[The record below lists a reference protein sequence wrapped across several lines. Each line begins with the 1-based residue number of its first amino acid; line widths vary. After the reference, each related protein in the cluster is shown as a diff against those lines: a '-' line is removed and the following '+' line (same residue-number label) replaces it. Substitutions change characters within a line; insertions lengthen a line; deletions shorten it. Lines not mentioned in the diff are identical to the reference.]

1 MKKLCTYLTLFV
13 LGLLALAQPAAAK
26 DYTFYFRLP
35 SSGWT
40 TPPGFHWW
48 GCGTSANVDGST
60 SSPVSMKPVTGE
72 SNLYSVTLKDADE
85 TGGNIMFKTGD
96 SWNPQT
102 TAITELKDGYI
113 YEITGGSGQNC
124 IAEPKEEYSQGGSVT
139 KMYIRGVFTGS
150 NSTWGS
156 NPDVEMPY
164 NEDLGLYYYEPSS
177 TGDFM
182 ISTTTGTSFWN
193 GRHQNMAGSGKLTL
207 PDSKPASQNIQTGG
221 GDGRDL
227 TLPALG
233 TIYFDKNEMKI
244 WYEVSAQDPVDYTF
258 YLNPGNVSWSDVYV
272 MLFESSDSN
281 WDGFKHYTTKLS
293 NGYYKFEVKGVTN
306 AGKMLFKSDNDGSNW
321 PNKEV
326 QSRDIESAD
335 VKNGALYTLGEMVN
349 DKGYDYTTTE
359 AFDEATAAFY
369 VYGPAFDNGGWS
381 YDGAKRLE
389 SSDNGKTYTVAI
401 PAAGIFA
408 LTTYLGPDNSLT
420 IADAHKLITTDL
432 NISETAQALKAGAGN
447 LTLPNEAIG
456 GTLILDA
463 EAKTLRYEP
472 SAEFAPGA
480 SKVWM
485 SVGNGAPVQLQN
497 HPKDN
502 KVYYSAFSGANNDI
516 TLWWGNES
524 DKTEADHRL
533 GWENGGILASDNPS
547 NVTFGNSD
555 VANISTGDL
564 TSGLIFFDSEFV
576 YQEDGQDK
584 TIMKVFAQPEN
595 MMYIQGPAITG
606 GWLDVKSMTNAGDG
620 IYTYVLAQ
628 EGNMAIAG
636 YCHNDYYYLGR
647 IFGPA
652 SLSETEGV
660 AQDISTNGEG
670 FSQDISV
677 PAAAVGKTLTVDTTN
692 NKMWWGKRTYSGSL
706 YAKGPGFDGNT
717 EWGSFTL
724 LSGSNGVFSFDVKL
738 AAEFCI
744 SESTEDAGIYMP
756 VGIDNADFPFTVP
769 TGEAN
774 AKAIS
779 KRYVFGK
786 NFKAPAANG
795 KIFIDMNDLKIW
807 YEPKQETLPTEL
819 WAKGPG
825 ASGDWS
831 ATIKLESDGDGLFH
845 FTAPSAGPFAISD
858 TDNLDVFDNT
868 AWGPVEGGTN
878 IQVDVPTSMPELANV
893 EHKAEWG
900 NDFRATGAG
909 VIWFDAKNLKLW
921 SGERILPTLYTFYVK
936 IDDSYASQ
944 WGDDT
949 CYLYTFNEGD
959 DKWTSINGQC
969 VRYDRRLAD
978 GVYKFIVRGQTS
990 KGRMLFKNTAGASD
1004 MQEYYAT
1011 ILPADIR
1018 PRALYTISAK
1028 GDVTVA
1034 PEDYVENNVFEAGKA
1049 YYVDASGCSWF
1060 ENDNCTLGVKYDGD
1074 VHYGG
1079 TIVKV
1084 SSSPLVYR
1092 FTVNDDQTEIE
1103 VGRRNNQVLHNAV
1116 TVQAPTDGSNCI
1128 YVKEDNGV
1136 LVFDSWGTYSPA
1148 GGLYILG
1155 SSNTIAGDWKD
1166 ATPIAMNYDET
1177 EDVFYYMVQGTN
1189 ASPDYPIE
1197 FLISRGASN
1206 ADFFKAENAFM
1217 PVREGYIH
1225 MAESDYKKGKPG
1237 YEDNKYFKLISRG
1250 RVMVRYIKDK
1260 DGIPTGVKIWYEP
1273 VVWPDLYIL
1282 GSIIADPNDTQSVK
1296 STHEQWETFGKLKMD
1311 EKQPGLYYYDLGLGD
1326 NKDLFNLQPYPVT
1339 GGAFGDIDEHG
1350 HFNFSFRG
1358 TGTDT
1363 GRFWD
1368 DAFVPATSTS
1378 MGTLNRDGVP
1388 VPFCYRD
1395 SKPDP
1400 NTKWVSTNFVFGERS
1415 RIWVDVVRQLV
1426 WVETF
1431 TDLSGNQ
1438 VVFDFW
1444 DKGGTAYSKEDG
1456 YQWWSAND
1464 ATTHNIQSY
1473 LVDDAGNLITNDDSP
1488 YTLKPAD
1495 LSWQALEVIDNVGS
1509 GVRYHF
1515 VAELPASY
1523 YEKDGEGNVTDKVAN
1538 GYHVWIRIK
1547 DNANSAHEILRPYAY
1562 QATYTQGPKGSD
1574 ESINYNYYGNIK
1586 AAGAPIVTIE
1596 PSVNMIYADVEA
1608 PEHLGHFREFHVMH
1622 YPYVNQYSTAVTVNP
1637 DDVYPFYVVGVTKPA
1652 TMQQE
1657 DGSVVEIEGEY
1668 VPADDA
1674 RFTFAKSNQ
1683 VTVSYGSIRETK
1695 YGTTGKAVI
1704 KGIDHANA
1712 AAADKMD
1719 VRVTYTSEGLIFART
1734 KTVPLKIDANELPTM
1749 QTSADNNLDVAAFF
1763 SGTACSEGLTVDLIL
1778 HQKFAFRPIMT
1789 EGGEA
1794 DGKTY
1799 TPRAAYVGYEVNID
1813 ADKVNDHSHVA
1824 EGHEH
1829 MAKNGVPLMWDFT
1842 DDHNRDIKGYT
1853 DLDKWHY
1860 EAFTGKS
1867 MAIQLHHAA
1876 CGKTKAEL
1884 EGKSVT
1890 GSVTFHLYVPVA
1902 TEFAFETGTTSLVR
1916 GMHKAGEQVNSKVLG
1931 DPNHP
1936 YTGSV
1941 SAKSYDSFTQ
1951 PIDFSFAGNIT
1962 TGVEGVGVEDAPVE
1976 FYNLQGVR
1984 MTSETLAPG
1993 IYIRRQGNE
2002 TSKVYI
2008 R

>member
-13 LGLLALAQPAAAK
+13 LGLLALAQPAAAADLVK
-26 DYTFYFRLP
+26 GQTYYIDASGFTGSLGTIKIWAGTGEGVTTDITATTVADKVYSWTQPADQTGFTLYVKNGSSEFAFGSSAIGNNNCIKITGSTWNSAAAQWTTYGSQGGGDPTDYTFYVDASSTGWQNVYLRLWSGNSTWSASGTRYLEPTETLSNGVKKFVVEGVTQVGEMMFR
-35 SSGWT
+35 SVNSETGWDVGNESKDISTPVNGTLYTLT
-40 TPPGFHWW
+40 TKD
-48 GCGTSANVDGST
+48 TSNKSKWNFTST
-60 SSPVSMKPVTGE
+60 ADYEEPAVKPVVTATPTSCTFYGSQEVTLSADKDGAQIYYTTNGTEPSE
-72 SNLYSVTLKDADE
+72 SN
-85 TGGNIMFKTGD
+85 G
-96 SWNPQT
+96 
-102 TAITELKDGYI
+102 
-113 YEITGGSGQNC
+113 
-124 IAEPKEEYSQGGSVT
+124 EEYSAPLSFTETTTLKAVAILDGVPSEALSEEYTKGTPSVAVT
-139 KMYIRGVFTGS
+139 AS
-150 NSTWGS
+150 SSTFETS
-156 NPDVEMPY
+156 LEVTITATPSDAKI
-164 NEDLGLYYYEPSS
+164 YYTTDGTEPSTDGTS
-177 TGDFM
+177 YDSPVKFT
-182 ISTTTGTSFWN
+182 ITSTTTVKAIAVIN
-193 GRHQNMAGSGKLTL
+193 G
-207 PDSKPASQNIQTGG
+207 
-221 GDGRDL
+221 
-227 TLPALG
+227 
-233 TIYFDKNEMKI
+233 
-244 WYEVSAQDPVDYTF
+244 
-258 YLNPGNVSWSDVYV
+258 
-272 MLFESSDSN
+272 
-281 WDGFKHYTTKLS
+281 
-293 NGYYKFEVKGVTN
+293 
-306 AGKMLFKSDNDGSNW
+306 
-321 PNKEV
+321 
-326 QSRDIESAD
+326 
-335 VKNGALYTLGEMVN
+335 
-349 DKGYDYTTTE
+349 
-359 AFDEATAAFY
+359 
-369 VYGPAFDNGGWS
+369 
-381 YDGAKRLE
+381 
-389 SSDNGKTYTVAI
+389 
-401 PAAGIFA
+401 
-408 LTTYLGPDNSLT
+408 
-420 IADAHKLITTDL
+420 
-432 NISETAQALKAGAGN
+432 
-447 LTLPNEAIG
+447 
-456 GTLILDA
+456 
-463 EAKTLRYEP
+463 
-472 SAEFAPGA
+472 
-480 SKVWM
+480 
-485 SVGNGAPVQLQN
+485 
-497 HPKDN
+497 
-502 KVYYSAFSGANNDI
+502 
-516 TLWWGNES
+516 
-524 DKTEADHRL
+524 
-533 GWENGGILASDNPS
+533 
-547 NVTFGNSD
+547 
-555 VANISTGDL
+555 
-564 TSGLIFFDSEFV
+564 
-576 YQEDGQDK
+576 
-584 TIMKVFAQPEN
+584 
-595 MMYIQGPAITG
+595 
-606 GWLDVKSMTNAGDG
+606 VKSEIQPGTFTKVN
-620 IYTYVLAQ
+620 
-628 EGNMAIAG
+628 
-636 YCHNDYYYLGR
+636 
-647 IFGPA
+647 
-652 SLSETEGV
+652 
-660 AQDISTNGEG
+660 
-670 FSQDISV
+670 
-677 PAAAVGKTLTVDTTN
+677 
-692 NKMWWGKRTYSGSL
+692 YSGSL
-706 YAKGPGFDGNT
+706 YAKGPAFQGN
-717 EWGSFTL
+717 WGSFTL
-724 LSGSNGVFSFDVKL
+724 LTGSNGVFSFDVKS
-738 AAEFCI
+738 ADEFAI
-744 SESTEDAGIYMP
+744 SSSTEDTGIYMP
-756 VGIDNADFPFTVP
+756 VGIPTNDETSFPFTVP
-769 TGEAN
+769 TGEDN
-774 AKAIS
+774 AKAIH
-779 KRYVFGK
+779 KNFVYGK

-936 IDDSYASQ
+936 IDDAYASQ

-1004 MQEYYAT
+1004 MQEYSGT
-1011 ILPADIR
+1011 ILPADIK

-1028 GDVTVA
+1028 GSVTVA

-1049 YYVDASGCSWF
+1049 YYVDASACSWF
-1060 ENDNCTLGVKYDGD
+1060 ENGVCTLGVKYDGD
-1074 VHYGG
+1074 VHNGG
-1079 TIVKV
+1079 TIVKE
-1084 SSSPLVYR
+1084 SSDPLVYR

-1103 VGRRNNQVLHNAV
+1103 VGRRNKDGLHNAV

-1189 ASPDYPIE
+1189 ASAEHPIE
-1197 FLISRGASN
+1197 FLISRGATNS
-1206 ADFFKAENAFM
+1206 AFFNAENAFQ
-1217 PVREGYIH
+1217 PVRAGYIH
-1225 MAESDYKKGKPG
+1225 MAESDYMKGKPG
-1237 YEDNKYFKLISRG
+1237 YTDGNYFKLLSRG
-1250 RVMVRYIKDK
+1250 RVMAKYIKAEK
-1260 DGIPTGVKIWYEP
+1260 SEEITGVKIWYEP

-1282 GSIIADPNDTQSVK
+1282 GSIIADPEDTK
-1296 STHEQWETFGKLKMD
+1296 DIHSTHEQWETFQKLVKD
-1311 EKQPGLYYYDLGLGD
+1311 DKQPGLYYYDLGLGD
-1326 NKDLFNLQPYPVT
+1326 NKNLFNEQPFPVE
-1339 GGAFGDIDEHG
+1339 GGVFGDIDEHG

-1358 TGTDT
+1358 DGTDT
-1363 GRFWD
+1363 NKFWE
-1368 DAFVPATSTS
+1368 DAFVPATNTN

-1395 SKPDP
+1395 SKPDQ
-1400 NTKWVSTNFVFGERS
+1400 TGWVSTNFVFGERS

-1426 WVETF
+1426 WIETF
-1431 TDLSGNQ
+1431 SKLSGNQ
-1438 VVFDFW
+1438 AVFDFW

-1456 YQWWSAND
+1456 YQWWSATD

-1473 LVDDAGNLITNDDSP
+1473 LVDEDGNLINNNDSP
-1488 YTLKPAD
+1488 YTLKASD
-1495 LSWQALEVIDNVGS
+1495 LNWQALEVIDNEAS

-1515 VAELPASY
+1515 VANLPESY

-1608 PEHLGHFREFHVMH
+1608 PEHLGHFRESHVMH

-1637 DDVYPFYVVGVTKPA
+1637 DNVYPFYVVGLTKPA
-1652 TMQQE
+1652 TIKQE
-1657 DGSVVEIEGEY
+1657 DGSEVVIEGEY

-1674 RFTFAKSNQ
+1674 RFTFDKSNQ

-1695 YGTTGKAVI
+1695 YGSTGKAVI

-1712 AAADKMD
+1712 AATDKMD

-1941 SAKSYDSFTQ
+1941 SAKSYDSFKQ
-1951 PIDFSFAGNIT
+1951 NIDFSFAGNIT
-1962 TGVEGVGVEDAPVE
+1962 TGVEGVGVDEAPVE

-1984 MTSETLAPG
+1984 MTSDTLAPG

>member
-13 LGLLALAQPAAAK
+13 LGLLALAQPAVAAVFEVGK
-26 DYTFYFRLP
+26 DYYVDVSAVSWFHAAENDQTQPTTIFIYYNATTGNVETEKVEDNVYKFTVPAEASNLSSVTVKRRRPDKVDREWNDFTAYAEDGKNLYKLNTDKFEDGQYTTSVYTPSIPVEPTDFTFYVDASALN
-35 SSGWT
+35 WT
-40 TPPGFHWW
+40 EVYAW
-48 GCGTSANVDGST
+48 
-60 SSPVSMKPVTGE
+60 
-72 SNLYSVTLKDADE
+72 LYE
-85 TGGNIMFKTGD
+85 GD
-96 SWNPQT
+96 STWKGISSDAKKT
-102 TAITELKDGYI
+102 VSSTALGNGIFKFEVAGVVESGKAVFKDEANNTWSGDAHKAKWEPKIQNGYI
-113 YEITGGSGQNC
+113 YRLTSTSADTGTEELYIVKPVVSATPASCTFYGSQEVTLSADKDGAK
-124 IAEPKEEYSQGGSVT
+124 IYYTTDGTEPSESNGEEYSAPLSFTETTTLKAVAILDGVSSEVLTATYTKGTPSVAVT
-139 KMYIRGVFTGS
+139 ASSQTFETSLEVTITATPSDAKI
-150 NSTWGS
+150 
-156 NPDVEMPY
+156 
-164 NEDLGLYYYEPSS
+164 YYTTDGTEPSTDGTS
-177 TGDFM
+177 YDSPVKFT
-182 ISTTTGTSFWN
+182 INSTTTVKAIAVIN
-193 GRHQNMAGSGKLTL
+193 G
-207 PDSKPASQNIQTGG
+207 
-221 GDGRDL
+221 
-227 TLPALG
+227 
-233 TIYFDKNEMKI
+233 
-244 WYEVSAQDPVDYTF
+244 
-258 YLNPGNVSWSDVYV
+258 
-272 MLFESSDSN
+272 
-281 WDGFKHYTTKLS
+281 
-293 NGYYKFEVKGVTN
+293 
-306 AGKMLFKSDNDGSNW
+306 
-321 PNKEV
+321 
-326 QSRDIESAD
+326 
-335 VKNGALYTLGEMVN
+335 
-349 DKGYDYTTTE
+349 
-359 AFDEATAAFY
+359 
-369 VYGPAFDNGGWS
+369 
-381 YDGAKRLE
+381 
-389 SSDNGKTYTVAI
+389 
-401 PAAGIFA
+401 
-408 LTTYLGPDNSLT
+408 
-420 IADAHKLITTDL
+420 
-432 NISETAQALKAGAGN
+432 
-447 LTLPNEAIG
+447 
-456 GTLILDA
+456 
-463 EAKTLRYEP
+463 
-472 SAEFAPGA
+472 
-480 SKVWM
+480 
-485 SVGNGAPVQLQN
+485 
-497 HPKDN
+497 
-502 KVYYSAFSGANNDI
+502 
-516 TLWWGNES
+516 
-524 DKTEADHRL
+524 
-533 GWENGGILASDNPS
+533 
-547 NVTFGNSD
+547 
-555 VANISTGDL
+555 
-564 TSGLIFFDSEFV
+564 
-576 YQEDGQDK
+576 
-584 TIMKVFAQPEN
+584 
-595 MMYIQGPAITG
+595 
-606 GWLDVKSMTNAGDG
+606 VKSEKK
-620 IYTYVLAQ
+620 
-628 EGNMAIAG
+628 EGTFTKVN
-636 YCHNDYYYLGR
+636 
-647 IFGPA
+647 
-652 SLSETEGV
+652 
-660 AQDISTNGEG
+660 
-670 FSQDISV
+670 
-677 PAAAVGKTLTVDTTN
+677 
-692 NKMWWGKRTYSGSL
+692 YSGSL
-706 YAKGPGFDGNT
+706 YAKGPACNNDWNT
-717 EWGSFTL
+717 WAQ
-724 LSGSNGVFSFDVKL
+724 LSGTDGVFSFDILSKAQFL
-738 AAEFCI
+738 I
-744 SESTEDAGIYMP
+744 TDSNSDDGIYSLDGASSIP
-756 VGIDNADFPFTVP
+756 VGK
-769 TGEAN
+769 AN
-774 AKAIS
+774 AVKI
-779 KRYVFGK
+779 KRERGS
-786 NFKAPAANG
+786 NMEAPAANG

-825 ASGDWS
+825 ASGAWDT
-831 ATIKLESDGDGLFH
+831 TIKLESDGDGLFH

-936 IDDSYASQ
+936 IDDAYASQ

-1004 MQEYYAT
+1004 MQEYSGT

-1028 GDVTVA
+1028 GSVTVA

-1060 ENDNCTLGVKYDGD
+1060 ENGDCTLGVKYDGD

-1103 VGRRNNQVLHNAV
+1103 VGRRNKDGLHNAV

-1155 SSNTIAGDWKD
+1155 SSNTIAGYWKD

-1225 MAESDYKKGKPG
+1225 MAESDYMKGKPG

-1250 RVMVRYIKDK
+1250 RVMVRYIKDT

-1456 YQWWSAND
+1456 YQWWSANE

-1608 PEHLGHFREFHVMH
+1608 PEHLGHFRESHVMH
-1622 YPYVNQYSTAVTVNP
+1622 YPYVNQYSTAVTVN
-1637 DDVYPFYVVGVTKPA
+1637 DGNVYPFYVVGVTKPA

-1695 YGTTGKAVI
+1695 YGSTGKAVI

-1749 QTSADNNLDVAAFF
+1749 QTSASNDLEVAAFY

-1860 EAFTGKS
+1860 EAYTGKS
-1867 MAIQLHHAA
+1867 MAIQLHHVL
-1876 CGKTKAEL
+1876 CGKTTADL
-1884 EGKSVT
+1884 EGKPVT

-1902 TEFAFETGTTSLVR
+1902 TEFAFETGTTSIVR

-1941 SAKSYDSFTQ
+1941 SAKSYDSFKQ
-1951 PIDFSFAGNIT
+1951 NINFSFAGNIT

-1984 MTSETLAPG
+1984 MTSDTLAPG

>member
-13 LGLLALAQPAAAK
+13 LGLLALAQPAAAADVTFYFK
-26 DYTFYFRLP
+26 NPGNWTKPSIHWWKLGGGIVDNEQNGSSTPQAMTLVPGTTDVYYKTFTTNGADLTLDQAGLIFTSDSRWGDDISRIEFQSGKVKVGYLYNSDGTMSDAVYTPPVVQTTDYTFYVDASALNWTEVYAWLYEGDSTWKGI
-35 SSGWT
+35 SSGAEKTVSSTALGNGIFKFEVAGVVESGKAVFKNKPDKQWENEGAQKAAWEPKIQNGYIYRFT
-40 TPPGFHWW
+40 S
-48 GCGTSANVDGST
+48 TSATTGTEELYIV
-60 SSPVSMKPVTGE
+60 KPVVSATPASCTFYG
-72 SNLYSVTLKDADE
+72 SQSVTLSADKDGAKIYYTTDE
-85 TGGNIMFKTGD
+85 T
-96 SWNPQT
+96 
-102 TAITELKDGYI
+102 
-113 YEITGGSGQNC
+113 
-124 IAEPKEEYSQGGSVT
+124 EPSAANGTEYSAPLSFTETTTLKAVAILDGVPSEVLTATYTKGTPTVAVT
-139 KMYIRGVFTGS
+139 AS
-150 NSTWGS
+150 SSTFETS
-156 NPDVEMPY
+156 LEVTITATPSDAKI
-164 NEDLGLYYYEPSS
+164 YYTTDGTEPSTDGTS
-177 TGDFM
+177 YDSPVKFT
-182 ISTTTGTSFWN
+182 ITSTTTVKAIAVIN
-193 GRHQNMAGSGKLTL
+193 G
-207 PDSKPASQNIQTGG
+207 
-221 GDGRDL
+221 
-227 TLPALG
+227 
-233 TIYFDKNEMKI
+233 
-244 WYEVSAQDPVDYTF
+244 
-258 YLNPGNVSWSDVYV
+258 
-272 MLFESSDSN
+272 
-281 WDGFKHYTTKLS
+281 
-293 NGYYKFEVKGVTN
+293 
-306 AGKMLFKSDNDGSNW
+306 
-321 PNKEV
+321 
-326 QSRDIESAD
+326 
-335 VKNGALYTLGEMVN
+335 
-349 DKGYDYTTTE
+349 
-359 AFDEATAAFY
+359 
-369 VYGPAFDNGGWS
+369 
-381 YDGAKRLE
+381 
-389 SSDNGKTYTVAI
+389 
-401 PAAGIFA
+401 
-408 LTTYLGPDNSLT
+408 
-420 IADAHKLITTDL
+420 
-432 NISETAQALKAGAGN
+432 
-447 LTLPNEAIG
+447 
-456 GTLILDA
+456 
-463 EAKTLRYEP
+463 
-472 SAEFAPGA
+472 
-480 SKVWM
+480 
-485 SVGNGAPVQLQN
+485 
-497 HPKDN
+497 
-502 KVYYSAFSGANNDI
+502 
-516 TLWWGNES
+516 
-524 DKTEADHRL
+524 
-533 GWENGGILASDNPS
+533 
-547 NVTFGNSD
+547 
-555 VANISTGDL
+555 
-564 TSGLIFFDSEFV
+564 
-576 YQEDGQDK
+576 
-584 TIMKVFAQPEN
+584 
-595 MMYIQGPAITG
+595 
-606 GWLDVKSMTNAGDG
+606 VKSEKK
-620 IYTYVLAQ
+620 
-628 EGNMAIAG
+628 EGT
-636 YCHNDYYYLGR
+636 
-647 IFGPA
+647 F
-652 SLSETEGV
+652 TKV
-660 AQDISTNGEG
+660 
-670 FSQDISV
+670 
-677 PAAAVGKTLTVDTTN
+677 K
-692 NKMWWGKRTYSGSL
+692 YSGSL
-706 YAKGPGFDGNT
+706 YAKGPAFQGN
-717 EWGSFTL
+717 WGSFTS
-724 LSGSNGVFSFDVKL
+724 LSGTNGVFSFDVKS
-738 AAEFCI
+738 ADEFAI
-744 SESTEDAGIYMP
+744 STSTEDSGIYMP
-756 VGIDNADFPFTVP
+756 VGIPTDDKTSFPFTVP
-769 TGEAN
+769 TGEDN
-774 AKAIS
+774 AKAIH
-779 KRYVFGK
+779 KNYVFGK

-807 YEPKQETLPTEL
+807 YEPKQETLPTQL

-825 ASGDWS
+825 ASGSWTS
-831 ATIKLESDGDGLFH
+831 VTELIPDGDGLFH
-845 FTAPSAGPFAISD
+845 FTAPSAGAFVISD
-858 TDNLDVFDNT
+858 TDNLDNFDTT

-878 IQVDVPTSMPELANV
+878 TQVDVPTSMPEVANV
-893 EHKAEWG
+893 EHAQQYG

-936 IDDSYASQ
+936 IDDAYASQ
-944 WGDDT
+944 WGEDK

-1004 MQEYYAT
+1004 MQEYSGT
-1011 ILPADIR
+1011 ILPDDIR

-1028 GDVTVA
+1028 GSVTVA

-1049 YYVDASGCSWF
+1049 YYVDASAVAKDGKNWF

-1084 SSSPLVYR
+1084 STDPLVYR

-1103 VGRRNNQVLHNAV
+1103 VGRRNNQGLHNAV

-1128 YVKEDNGV
+1128 FLDGSTGV
-1136 LVFDSWGTYSPA
+1136 LKLDHLGTYSPA

-1225 MAESDYKKGKPG
+1225 MAESDYMKGKPG

-1282 GSIIADPNDTQSVK
+1282 GSIIADPDDTQSVK

-1363 GRFWD
+1363 KKFWD

-1400 NTKWVSTNFVFGERS
+1400 DTKWVSTNFVFGERS

-1426 WVETF
+1426 WIETF
-1431 TDLSGNQ
+1431 SKLSGNQ
-1438 VVFDFW
+1438 AVFDFW

-1473 LVDDAGNLITNDDSP
+1473 LVDETGNIIENSDSP

-1515 VAELPASY
+1515 VANLPESY

-1547 DNANSAHEILRPYAY
+1547 DNANADHEILRPYAY
-1562 QATYTQGPKGSD
+1562 QATYTQGPKDSN
-1574 ESINYNYYGNIK
+1574 ETLNYNYYGNIK

-1608 PEHLGHFREFHVMH
+1608 PEHLGHFRESHVMH

-1637 DDVYPFYVVGVTKPA
+1637 GNVYPFWV
-1652 TMQQE
+1652 
-1657 DGSVVEIEGEY
+1657 DGLTEEAKDESGNVIADQY
-1668 VPADDA
+1668 VPVAGA
-1674 RFTFAKSNQ
+1674 PFTFTKSNQ

-1695 YGTTGKAVI
+1695 YGTTGMAVI

-1712 AAADKMD
+1712 AATDKMD
-1719 VRVTYTSEGLIFART
+1719 VRVTYTSPGLIFART
-1734 KTVPLKIDANELPTM
+1734 KTEPLKIDANELPTM
-1749 QTSADNNLDVAAFF
+1749 QNSKDTPLDVAAFY

-1778 HQKFAFRPIMT
+1778 HEEFAFRDIMT
-1789 EGGEA
+1789 QGGEA
-1794 DGKTY
+1794 DGKIY
-1799 TPRAAYVGYEVNID
+1799 TPRAAYLGYEVKID

-1842 DDHNRDIKGYT
+1842 DDHNRDIKGFT

-1860 EAFTGKS
+1860 EAYTGKS
-1867 MAIQLHHAA
+1867 MAIQLHHVA
-1876 CGKTKAEL
+1876 CGKTKADL
-1884 EGKSVT
+1884 ESKSVT
-1890 GSVTFHLYVPVA
+1890 GTVTFHLYVPVA
-1902 TEFAFETGTTSLVR
+1902 TEFAFETGSTSLVR

-1931 DPNHP
+1931 DPNKP

-1941 SAKSYDSFTQ
+1941 SAKSYDSFTHN
-1951 PIDFSFAGNIT
+1951 IDFSFAGNIT

-1984 MTSETLAPG
+1984 MTSDTLAPG